1 MLFDSYENK
10 PFEEKIA
17 LFDFRMDNTNY
28 NLSIITFVWSNDGYW
43 RDDEWLVADLWRE
56 DYSETEERNGKD
68 RQIDRGRES

>member
-28 NLSIITFVWSNDGYW
+28 NLSIITFVWSNDGY
-43 RDDEWLVADLWRE
+43 
-56 DYSETEERNGKD
+56 
-68 RQIDRGRES
+68 